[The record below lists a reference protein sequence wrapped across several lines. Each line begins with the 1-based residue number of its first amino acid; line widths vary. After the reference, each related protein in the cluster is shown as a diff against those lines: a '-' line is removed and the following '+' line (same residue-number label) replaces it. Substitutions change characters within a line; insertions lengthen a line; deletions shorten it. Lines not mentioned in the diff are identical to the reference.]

1 MIGGFSR
8 LMFRARAVLV
18 VGTLLVLGVV
28 SAAAANYKV
37 VPSSMTFPGVTLVGL
52 KSGSQTVTVT
62 NTGTS
67 NISITSFSLTPF
79 YVFQL
84 DYGYTRTLA
93 PGSQA
98 LFGIKFVPAQGISY
112 NGNFLINFS
121 DGTSINIPIT
131 GKSGTTGAIAT
142 ISPNIVNFP
151 PTPVGTTASQTITVT
166 NTGTTKMFLNTI
178 DAQPPFSQKGLNK
191 STEIDAGKSFS
202 FTLSFRPMAA
212 IPYAN
217 SVALLYDVLPQNSIA
232 VTATG
237 TPPTV
242 PVIYTYPTLPS
253 ATQRAAY
260 NAVLN
265 ATGGTAPYTFT
276 MGTGSVL
283 PAGLS
288 LSSDGI
294 ISGTISDSVTTGQY
308 HFTINAKDSAHPAKL
323 ANIAATLSV
332 GLPTGGLCNAITSYV
347 PNSNNVPMVAMT
359 DLGTNTYLGVQ
370 GGLYGSGSNVR
381 PPAHDAAGL
390 SIAQGIGP
398 LDSNGN
404 PDPNGQYAMLVI
416 GVSVTRTIMNQF
428 QPLEQADP
436 VLHPQFQ
443 IVNGAIDGTTG
454 PDWAD
459 PNSGVWQTVL
469 NYYLPYQN
477 LSPKQIVAAYALIP
491 HPGKGPGKTFPADLA
506 NQESDLTNLAKNLHT
521 YFPNLKLAYLSS
533 TFYGGYSASSYP
545 EPNPYES
552 GYAHAA
558 VIEDQISGDPN
569 LNYNPANGP
578 VMAPWLSW
586 GPYVWANG
594 LNPRSD
600 GLTWSCQDIAG
611 DGTHPSSPQGRD
623 KAAGLIITDFKFD
636 DTIAP
641 WFLNA
646 QSQPKK

>member
-1 MIGGFSR
+1 MIGGISR
-8 LMFRARAVLV
+8 FVRVRSVLLFAMLLT
-18 VGTLLVLGVV
+18 VGVASST
-28 SAAAANYKV
+28 AANYKV
-37 VPSSMTFPGVTLVGL
+37 VPASITFNGITLVGL

-62 NTGTS
+62 NTSSS
-67 NISITSFSLTPF
+67 NVTITSFSLSPF
-79 YVFQL
+79 YIFQL
-84 DYGYTRTLA
+84 DYGYTRVIP

-112 NGNFLINFS
+112 SGNFIINFG
-121 DGTSINIPIT
+121 DGTSVNIPLSA
-131 GKSGTTGAIAT
+131 KSGTTGAIAT
-142 ISPNIVNFP
+142 VSPNIVNFP
-151 PTPVGTTASQTITVT
+151 NTRVGLTSSQTITVT
-166 NTGTTKMFLNTI
+166 NTGTTKMFLNAI
-178 DAQPPFSQKGLNK
+178 DVQPPFSQKGLTK
-191 STEIDAGKSFS
+191 STEIDAGKSFT

-217 SVALLYDVLPQNSIA
+217 AVALEYDVLPQNTIA

-237 TPPTV
+237 TSTV
-242 PVIYTYPTLPS
+242 APAIYTYPTLPS

-260 NAVLN
+260 LAVLN
-265 ATGGTAPYTFT
+265 ATGGTGPYTYSL
-276 MGTGSVL
+276 GTGSVL
-283 PAGLS
+283 PAGLT
-288 LSSDGI
+288 LSSTGT
-294 ISGTISDSVTTGQY
+294 ISGTVADTVGVGQY
-308 HFTINAKDSAHPAKL
+308 HFTVNAKDSSHPSKL
-323 ANIAATLSV
+323 ANMAATLSV
-332 GLPTGGLCNAITSYV
+332 GLPTGGLCNNITSYV

-359 DLGTNTYLGVQ
+359 DLGTGTYLGVQ
-370 GGLYGSGSNVR
+370 GGIYGSGSNVR
-381 PPAHDAAGL
+381 PPSHDAAGV

-398 LDSNGN
+398 LDANGN

-416 GVSVTRTIMNQF
+416 GVSVTRTVMNQF

-436 VLHPQFQ
+436 TLHPQFQ

-469 NYYLPYQN
+469 NFYLPYQN
-477 LSPKQIVAAYALIP
+477 LTPNQIVAAYALIP
-491 HPGKGPGKTFPADLA
+491 HPGKGPGLTFPTDLA

-578 VMAPWLSW
+578 VLAPWLSW

-600 GLTWSCQDIAG
+600 GLAWSCQDLAG

-623 KAAGLIITDFKFD
+623 KTAGLIVTDFKFD
-636 DTIAP
+636 DTITP